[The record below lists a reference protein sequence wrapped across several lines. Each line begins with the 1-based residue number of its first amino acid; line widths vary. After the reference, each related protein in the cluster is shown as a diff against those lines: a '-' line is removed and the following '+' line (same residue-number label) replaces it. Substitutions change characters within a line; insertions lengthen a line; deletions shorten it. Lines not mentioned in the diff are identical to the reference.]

1 MPKVV
6 AAVYPLEDAEDPDTD
21 LDQAR
26 SIRANIVVGI
36 TDRTAETSRAQSELQ
51 MMYFKIY
58 YVL

>member
-1 MPKVV
+1 M

-36 TDRTAETSRAQSELQ
+36 TDRTAETFRAQSELQ